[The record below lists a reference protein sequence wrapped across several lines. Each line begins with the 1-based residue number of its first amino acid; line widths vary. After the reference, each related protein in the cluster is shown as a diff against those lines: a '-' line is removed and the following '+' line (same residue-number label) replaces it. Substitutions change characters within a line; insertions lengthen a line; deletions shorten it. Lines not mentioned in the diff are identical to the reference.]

1 VAGAGGIEDDD
12 DNRIV
17 VVVAAVVVAVGVFD
31 VSNSPEASENSSH
44 PLALRT
50 LDPPSRRA
58 KADARASKR
67 LFIGGARAGEQ
78 SGREDESF
86 SIFFF
91 RATFLN
97 VRARTSEVERKNN
110 LLFSSDSDPVTRHFS
125 FCDVSGPFR
134 ALHES

>member
-1 VAGAGGIEDDD
+1 MAGAGGIEEDD

-17 VVVAAVVVAVGVFD
+17 VVVAVAAAAVVVVFI
-31 VSNSPEASENSSH
+31 VSNSPEASANSSH

-78 SGREDESF
+78 SGEKMRA
-86 SIFFF
+86 SIFF
-91 RATFLN
+91 L
-97 VRARTSEVERKNN
+97 
-110 LLFSSDSDPVTRHFS
+110 
-125 FCDVSGPFR
+125 
-134 ALHES
+134 

>member
-1 VAGAGGIEDDD
+1 MAGAGGIEEDD
-12 DNRIV
+12 DNRR
-17 VVVAAVVVAVGVFD
+17 VVAVAAATAVVVMFI
-31 VSNSPEASENSSH
+31 VSNSPEASANSSH

-78 SGREDESF
+78 SGEKMRA

-91 RATFLN
+91 KCESENERSRKEKQPTF
-97 VRARTSEVERKNN
+97 S
-110 LLFSSDSDPVTRHFS
+110 VTRT
-125 FCDVSGPFR
+125 P
-134 ALHES
+134 

>member
-1 VAGAGGIEDDD
+1 VAGAGGIEEDD

-17 VVVAAVVVAVGVFD
+17 VVVAVAAAAVVVVFI
-31 VSNSPEASENSSH
+31 VSNSPEASANSSH

-78 SGREDESF
+78 SGEKMRA

-91 RATFLN
+91 KCESENERSRKKKQPTF
-97 VRARTSEVERKNN
+97 S
-110 LLFSSDSDPVTRHFS
+110 VTRT
-125 FCDVSGPFR
+125 P
-134 ALHES
+134 

>member
-1 VAGAGGIEDDD
+1 MAGAGGIEEDD

-17 VVVAAVVVAVGVFD
+17 VVVVAAAAVGVGVFI

-67 LFIGGARAGEQ
+67 LFIGGA
-78 SGREDESF
+78 
-86 SIFFF
+86 
-91 RATFLN
+91 
-97 VRARTSEVERKNN
+97 ARGAIRKRW
-110 LLFSSDSDPVTRHFS
+110 S
-125 FCDVSGPFR
+125 
-134 ALHES
+134 